1 MCLHPACLFA
11 LESPKVV
18 KVAAKEFRFTFK
30 DTHCDTAPS
39 ISPKHIYYSL
49 TASQMSYL
57 VRSLVGGCKGGA
69 VITVDK
75 LLGVGE
81 EGGRLNLYVM
91 HLMFQ
96 EF

>member
-1 MCLHPACLFA
+1 
-11 LESPKVV
+11 
-18 KVAAKEFRFTFK
+18 
-30 DTHCDTAPS
+30 
-39 ISPKHIYYSL
+39 
-49 TASQMSYL
+49 MSYL

-75 LLGVGE
+75 LVGVGQ

-91 HLMFQ
+91 HLMFE